1 MKEGD
6 NTAAGGEGMDYNR
19 QQGDNTAS
27 EVQSAANSEEGDSD
41 DNGMDYN
48 RQQGDNLLL
57 GKLLAML
64 LFFGGGKQCS
74 TFWILHCLSV
84 LSFLQRCEGERER
97 LS

>member
-41 DNGMDYN
+41 DNGMDYKETTYFWESCWQCFYFLGGQAMFN
-48 RQQGDNLLL
+48 ILDTTLLICS
-57 GKLLAML
+57 KLSPEM
-64 LFFGGGKQCS
+64 
-74 TFWILHCLSV
+74 
-84 LSFLQRCEGERER
+84 
-97 LS
+97 